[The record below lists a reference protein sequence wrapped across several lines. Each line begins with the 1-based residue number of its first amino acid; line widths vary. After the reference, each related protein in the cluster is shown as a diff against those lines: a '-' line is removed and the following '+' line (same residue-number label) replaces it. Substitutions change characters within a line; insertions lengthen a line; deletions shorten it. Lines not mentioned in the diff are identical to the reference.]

1 MPVVFCSASAT
12 ESGVAGTTGA
22 FHDVCGSGASLGAS
36 IAGGVSA
43 LICVEGVLG
52 DIIGCIST
60 YCIVTEER
68 SGLRLVHRLG
78 YSAMYW
84 LLLVACLLD
93 LREVLLPRKGTNLFT
108 EHPFL

>member
-12 ESGVAGTTGA
+12 ESGVAGTTGS
-22 FHDVCGSGASLGAS
+22 FHDVCDSGAFLGAS

-43 LICVEGVLG
+43 LICVDRALG
-52 DIIGCIST
+52 GTMGCIST
-60 YCIVTEER
+60 SCIVTDER

-84 LLLVACLLD
+84 LLLVVCVLD
-93 LREVLLPRKGTNLFT
+93 LREVFLQRKGTNLFT